1 MEPPAITR
9 RRKPFLAPIFLGL
22 MLTIALVGIV
32 AAFVAYAESG
42 ASVAIIVRH
51 AQAPGAI
58 EDPPLSEVGAQRAQT
73 LARMLGDPGS
83 VDRVTA
89 VFATEARRTQQT
101 ATPLA
106 ARLAI
111 PVTLVH
117 SKDVDQLVRRL
128 LHRDNEGTAV
138 VVTDAVAIPR
148 IISGLAKI
156 SIPAIADSDYDR
168 LYVVTVPRFGKASVV
183 SLKY

>member
-1 MEPPAITR
+1 M
-9 RRKPFLAPIFLGL
+9 
-22 MLTIALVGIV
+22 
-32 AAFVAYAESG
+32 
-42 ASVAIIVRH
+42 
-51 AQAPGAI
+51 
-58 EDPPLSEVGAQRAQT
+58 
-73 LARMLGDPGS
+73 
-83 VDRVTA
+83 TA